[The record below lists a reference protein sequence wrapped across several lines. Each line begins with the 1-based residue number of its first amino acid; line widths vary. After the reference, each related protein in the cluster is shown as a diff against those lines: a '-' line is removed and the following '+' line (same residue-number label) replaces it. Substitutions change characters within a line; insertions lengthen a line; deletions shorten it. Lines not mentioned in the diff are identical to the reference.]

1 MLLTITTTQ
10 RPATD
15 LARLL
20 HQDPDR
26 VRLVTFPFG
35 SGLVC
40 FSQADDARCTAAVM
54 VHSELRSPGLLA
66 VALAEVFAD
75 AVAEG
80 REGGP
85 RGIPLPIEVDVPL
98 LPCVTGPE
106 QMRRLFEPLGYHVA
120 VAVVPADPRRAA
132 TAADDDGDGAAAPAR
147 AGTREVAMRLTGL
160 VRVPELLSHVCVLL
174 PVLDGDAGDA
184 AVDAVEVDPLLDH
197 GGRWLRGHPEREAV
211 LRRFGAR
218 ARMTEGV

>member
-1 MLLTITTTQ
+1 VLLTITTTQ

-54 VHSELRSPGLLA
+54 VHSELRSPGVLA

-75 AVAEG
+75 AVAES
-80 REGGP
+80 REDGP
-85 RGIPLPIEVDVPL
+85 RGMPLPIEVDVPL
-98 LPCVTGPE
+98 LPCAAGPE
-106 QMRRLFEPLGYHVA
+106 QLRRLFEPLGYHVA

-132 TAADDDGDGAAAPAR
+132 IAADVDGDDAPAR
-147 AGTREVAMRLTGL
+147 SGTREVAMRLTGL
-160 VRVPELLSHVCVLL
+160 VRVPELLGHVCVLL
-174 PVLDGDAGDA
+174 PVLDGSADDAVG
-184 AVDAVEVDPLLDH
+184 DAVEVEPLLDH

-211 LRRFGAR
+211 LRRFGAPAR
-218 ARMTEGV
+218 A

>member
-80 REGGP
+80 REDGP
-85 RGIPLPIEVDVPL
+85 RGMPLPIEVDVPL
-98 LPCVTGPE
+98 LPCATEPE
-106 QMRRLFEPLGYHVA
+106 QLRRLFEPLGYHVA
-120 VAVVPADPRRAA
+120 VAVVPADPRSAA
-132 TAADDDGDGAAAPAR
+132 TAAADDRSEAPAR
-147 AGTREVAMRLTGL
+147 SGTRGVAMRLTGL
-160 VRVPELLSHVCVLL
+160 VRVPELLGHVCVLL

-184 AVDAVEVDPLLDH
+184 AGDAVEVDPLLDH
-197 GGRWLRGHPEREAV
+197 GARWLRGHPEREAV
-211 LRRFGAR
+211 LRRFGAP